1 MTCRFLLFLR
11 IGIEAPPSISV
22 TGIITDIKIARLSAF
37 VKHFLRMILK
47 IVQIAVFSA
56 PCFGVCAQFVRGAV
70 REMRKKAGRAGTG
83 GDGNTAAVNQSLLP
97 EEKAGGR
104 RFTGGRR
111 FP

>member
-1 MTCRFLLFLR
+1 
-11 IGIEAPPSISV
+11 
-22 TGIITDIKIARLSAF
+22 
-37 VKHFLRMILK
+37 MILK

-70 REMRKKAGRAGTG
+70 REMRKKADSAVSARPEGRRLAHTRRGRG
-83 GDGNTAAVNQSLLP
+83 GNTAAANPNQSLLLK
-97 EEKAGGR
+97 EKAGVRFGRTVR